1 MLLLTLP
8 IVVQPSVRDAKLST
22 IAVPQGTRMQVVSV
36 ESFEGVLPEGGTTAL
51 TAEGL
56 GQGLSPDALG

>member
-22 IAVPQGTRMQVVSV
+22 IAVPQGTRQLVSV

-56 GQGLSPDALG
+56 GQGLSPDASG

>member
-8 IVVQPSVRDAKLST
+8 IVVQPSVRDTKLSS
-22 IAVPQGTRMQVVSV
+22 IAVPQGTRQLVSV

-56 GQGLSPDALG
+56 GQSLSPDASG